1 MPKKKKPAPKSAA
14 RRPVKPAPKAKALAK
29 SAVKKPAPVT
39 SAAPVVPSVTAF
51 REAILRHLKST
62 FARDPITA
70 SRNDWWSATC
80 MAARDLM
87 LERYIATQS
96 VHSSKNV
103 RRVYYFSLEYLMGR
117 VLSNNLVNL
126 GLREVAAAAL
136 KGLGQDLEAVTEE
149 EADMGLGN
157 GGLGRL
163 AACFME
169 SLASL
174 EIPAT
179 GYGIRYEFGIFRQQ
193 ITPHGQVEST
203 DPWLAHGN
211 PWEVIRPEWSYPVQ
225 IGEHTV
231 LGVAYDTPIIGCG
244 VRTACAAARAP
255 TLRAGTSR
263 CTRRGRTSPRW

>member
-14 RRPVKPAPKAKALAK
+14 RRPVKPAPKAKPLTK
-29 SAVKKPAPVT
+29 IAVKKPVPLAST
-39 SAAPVVPSVTAF
+39 ASGAPSVTAF

-126 GLREVAAAAL
+126 GLREVAAAAADHF
-136 KGLGQDLEAVTEE
+136 GVVGIERRAVVAGEV
-149 EADMGLGN
+149 G
-157 GGLGRL
+157 
-163 AACFME
+163 
-169 SLASL
+169 
-174 EIPAT
+174 
-179 GYGIRYEFGIFRQQ
+179 
-193 ITPHGQVEST
+193 H
-203 DPWLAHGN
+203 AHPG
-211 PWEVIRPEWSYPVQ
+211 
-225 IGEHTV
+225 
-231 LGVAYDTPIIGCG
+231 D
-244 VRTACAAARAP
+244 
-255 TLRAGTSR
+255 LRADASR
-263 CTRRGRTSPRW
+263 GGRSGGCFRSVEARCGRAVGDHGENV

>member
-136 KGLGQDLEAVTEE
+136 GADPQALRVQDRSALFSGHVQPCTGVVHSSCSRGYALNVFIR
-149 EADMGLGN
+149 
-157 GGLGRL
+157 GGLHPRHDFTRVGVL
-163 AACFME
+163 Q
-169 SLASL
+169 
-174 EIPAT
+174 
-179 GYGIRYEFGIFRQQ
+179 FR
-193 ITPHGQVEST
+193 GQV
-203 DPWLAHGN
+203 DG
-211 PWEVIRPEWSYPVQ
+211 
-225 IGEHTV
+225 
-231 LGVAYDTPIIGCG
+231 G
-244 VRTACAAARAP
+244 VRPFAVNQLTCRWQFDA
-255 TLRAGTSR
+255 LRWGGGHDFSSAE
-263 CTRRGRTSPRW
+263 